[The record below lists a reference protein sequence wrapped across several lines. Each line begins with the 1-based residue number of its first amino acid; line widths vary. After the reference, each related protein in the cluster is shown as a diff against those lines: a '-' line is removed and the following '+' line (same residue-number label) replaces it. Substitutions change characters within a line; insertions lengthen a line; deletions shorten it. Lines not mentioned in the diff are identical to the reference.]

1 MGALCAIVCL
11 TFGGIGAIGYGPQ
24 VKSVAVAMLEG
35 GLIAVTVKLLLC
47 ANVFA
52 TFPLIVRSSF
62 ATIEDAFGGMTY
74 TASNIMRASYVM
86 AAAFCGASIPSF
98 GKLVGLVGGVA
109 CTALG
114 MTVPVIML
122 NKVNKESIA
131 KSGKPAMTSVEKVL
145 SPFILILSIIV
156 MAFVIIT
163 C

>member
-1 MGALCAIVCL
+1 
-11 TFGGIGAIGYGPQ
+11 
-24 VKSVAVAMLEG
+24 MLFWKRMDYNMLNE
-35 GLIAVTVKLLLC
+35 C
-47 ANVFA
+47 DDHF
-52 TFPLIVRSSF
+52 
-62 ATIEDAFGGMTY
+62 
-74 TASNIMRASYVM
+74 
-86 AAAFCGASIPSF
+86 PSF

-114 MTVPVIML
+114 MTIPVIML

-145 SPFILILSIIV
+145 SPLILILSIIV